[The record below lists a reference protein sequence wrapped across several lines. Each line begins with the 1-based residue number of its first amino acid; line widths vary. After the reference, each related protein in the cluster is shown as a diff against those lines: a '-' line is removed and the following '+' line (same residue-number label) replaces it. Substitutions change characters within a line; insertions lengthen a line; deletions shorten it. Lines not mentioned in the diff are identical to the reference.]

1 MGLYI
6 VDDKKGIITHYCTN
20 RKTERAIIALIE
32 QIEDIVSSES
42 YPGYQ
47 IRYEEIEENR
57 RTKA

>member
-6 VDDKKGIITHYCTN
+6 VDDKKDIITHYCTN

-32 QIEDIVSSES
+32 QIKDVVGSET

-47 IRYEEIEENR
+47 IRYEKIEENR
-57 RTKA
+57 RAKA